1 MHKTVEKILEVINR
15 VQIKEGEEPI
25 QKARKTTDSLNQ
37 MKDLI
42 SVDTLKTMQLLAFN
56 YKAAIVDPL
65 IQLCP
70 LFIINWGSS
79 NNIVQ

>member
-1 MHKTVEKILEVINR
+1 M
-15 VQIKEGEEPI
+15 QIKEGEEAI
-25 QKARKTTDSLNQ
+25 QKARETTDSLNQ

-65 IQLCP
+65 TQLCA
-70 LFIINWGSS
+70 FSITN
-79 NNIVQ
+79 